1 MIVLDASVAVK
12 LVFPEQHSDRALA
25 LLNAT
30 IQTGDTVLAPPLLPF
45 EVANAIRQRMIR
57 QGLALPRADQ
67 IMIRFLSFPI
77 TLTAPAGLY
86 NQAIALA
93 DAHNLPAAYDAH
105 YVALAQSQSCDLWT
119 DDQRLIRTVG
129 GSLSFVR
136 AIATYPIP

>member
-12 LVFPEQHSDRALA
+12 LVFPEQDSDRALA

-30 IQTGDTVLAPPLLPF
+30 IQAGDTVLAPPLLPF

-67 IMIRFLSFPI
+67 IMTRFLAFPI
-77 TLTAPAGLY
+77 MLTAPDGLY
-86 NQAIALA
+86 NRAIALA

-105 YVALAQSQSCDLWT
+105 YLALAQSHSCDLWT
-119 DDQRLIRTVG
+119 DDQRLLRTVG
-129 GSLSFVR
+129 SALSYAR
-136 AIATYPIP
+136 AISTYPLP

>member
-25 LLNAT
+25 LLNAA

-67 IMIRFLSFPI
+67 IMTRFLAFPI
-77 TLTAPAGLY
+77 LLTAPAGLY
-86 NQAIALA
+86 NQAITLA